1 LQSEGNLN
9 AGSIAFTNGG
19 AASAARHQITISTGT
34 VTVSGNLTQTG
45 STGSASITL
54 QMLGC

>member
-45 STGSASITL
+45 STGSAS
-54 QMLGC
+54 